1 MKILEEPIEKKIL
14 LDSRKV
20 DQAIKNQE
28 LYQYWK
34 KQSLPF
40 QIANIG
46 SEVSRSLKNRE
57 NPNRFRAAY
66 ERALELFDLT
76 ITSET
81 ERGHDAGVEEVSL
94 AKAEFCDYFDKNSL
108 RTDPEKMMRYYDQ
121 FAMLI
126 RN

>member
-1 MKILEEPIEKKIL
+1 M
-14 LDSRKV
+14 

-57 NPNRFRAAY
+57 NPNRFKAAY